1 MKKESKQYNKTSMLK
16 LDMSLQKNNKK
27 PNMHKLRDNSLKIES
42 LNQKIFL
49 LIIKTGLK
57 MLVEII
63 AIWSLKI
70 KN

>member
-42 LNQKIFL
+42 LN
-49 LIIKTGLK
+49 
-57 MLVEII
+57 
-63 AIWSLKI
+63 
-70 KN
+70 